1 MLSDPRPDWL
11 FYTALELR
19 FCIEQTLR
27 TYLEL
32 LQVEWTKPLAKL
44 YRAKELKQ
52 AILNAE
58 PEFVE
63 KLAFVDVIVRAIH
76 PVGVFQL
83 DLDKLNTYY
92 GRLGAYLH
100 APLYQ
105 DKTVRD
111 PNWWQSFSD
120 LLVEIKAYLKEVLR
134 HPMATFHP
142 TEEGW
147 DMFKKWKAGEVTD
160 DEVREDFLDGV
171 RINDSA

>member
-1 MLSDPRPDWL
+1 MLVDPKPDWL

-32 LQVEWTKPLAKL
+32 LRVEWTKPLAKL
-44 YRAKELKQ
+44 YRAKDLKQ

-63 KLAFVDVIVRAIH
+63 KLAFVDVLIRAIH
-76 PVGVFQL
+76 PTGVFQL

-100 APLYQ
+100 APLYEN
-105 DKTVRD
+105 KTVKVAS
-111 PNWWQSFSD
+111 WWQSFSD

-142 TEEGW
+142 AGDGW
-147 DMFKKWKAGEVTD
+147 KMFARWKAGEVTD
-160 DEVREDFLDGV
+160 AEVQQDFRGGFHST
-171 RINDSA
+171 DSA